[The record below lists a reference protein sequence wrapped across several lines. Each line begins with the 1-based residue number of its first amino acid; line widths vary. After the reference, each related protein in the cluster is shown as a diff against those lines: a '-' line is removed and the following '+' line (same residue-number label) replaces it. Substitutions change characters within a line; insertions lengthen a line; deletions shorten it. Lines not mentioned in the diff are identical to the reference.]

1 MAMPGVK
8 RCNAAA
14 MLALCGALAASS
26 VLPTSSAE
34 ARACLAGTPAEQAA
48 DAAELRAALADLD
61 ASCPCA
67 AYPAG
72 TRGTYSA
79 CVKNVL
85 DGRVRVAS
93 LGRRCALEA
102 RRTARAAVCGTT
114 LADPLPCI
122 RGRRERLTCRIE
134 PRARCVTTRLGP
146 SLMSL
151 AACPTFTRCLE
162 AADTNDDLRIAR
174 PGDSGACAGPR
185 CGDGT
190 IDPAEQCDD
199 GNTVS
204 FDGCSATCQTE
215 TDCDPDGTYTL
226 ASAIHYACTSV
237 GPGEPPFQQGIARI
251 VLSDHGRDVDVLAT
265 PGSLPPGPP
274 LSCAGSPVDRSDAT
288 FTLQECFFVARVIA
302 TFSDP
307 HTLTGD
313 VTLSHQTAT
322 GQACT
327 PNPLFDCPPV
337 TYPFIAT
344 RE

>member
-1 MAMPGVK
+1 MATPTVTRWSGTVL
-8 RCNAAA
+8 
-14 MLALCGALAASS
+14 LALCGALAASIILQAS
-26 VLPTSSAE
+26 AAE
-34 ARACLAGTPAEQAA
+34 ARGCLAGTAAEQAV
-48 DAAELRAALADLD
+48 DAVELRAALADLD
-61 ASCPCA
+61 ASCPCSS
-67 AYPAG
+67 YPAG
-72 TRGTYSA
+72 ARPAYEA
-79 CVKNVL
+79 CVRSVVDARVL
-85 DGRVRVAS
+85 AATLD
-93 LGRRCALEA
+93 RRCAIEA
-102 RRTARAAVCGTT
+102 RRTARAAVCGTR

-122 RGRRERLTCRIE
+122 RGRRDRLSCRIE

-146 SLMSL
+146 SLVSL

-174 PGDSGACAGPR
+174 PGDDGACAGPR

-190 IDPAEQCDD
+190 IDAQEQCDD
-199 GNTVS
+199 GNTIS

-226 ASAIHYACTSV
+226 ASAIDYTCTTV
-237 GPGEPPFQQGIARI
+237 GPGEPPFHQGIARI
-251 VLSDHGRDVDVLAT
+251 VFSDHGREIDVLAT

-307 HTLTGD
+307 QTLTGT
-313 VTLSHQTAT
+313 VTLSHQSID

-337 TYPFIAT
+337 THPFTAT